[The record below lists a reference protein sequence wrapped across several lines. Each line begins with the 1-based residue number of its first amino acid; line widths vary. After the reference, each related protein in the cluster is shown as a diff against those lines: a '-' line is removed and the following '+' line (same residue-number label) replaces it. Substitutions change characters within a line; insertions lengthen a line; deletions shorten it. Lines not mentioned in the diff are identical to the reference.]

1 MIIGAGGHGRVVD
14 EVAEACGYRVSFF
27 DAQPREGVVGTASD
41 IDGVKDSFDEF
52 FVGIGNNS
60 KRQSL
65 REELE

>member
-1 MIIGAGGHGRVVD
+1 M
-14 EVAEACGYRVSFF
+14 AEACRYRVSFF
-27 DAQPREGVVGTASD
+27 DDQPREGVMGTVSD
-41 IDGVKDSFDEF
+41 IDGVKDSFEEF